1 MKLLKSKIRK
11 PKPLKFKLSE
21 LPKLDGREANDEVLK
36 TGEMLNPIEVE
47 DRRDMRFDGIRYGA
61 GGTYYVHQDYIVVKG
76 NSRVAAAEELG
87 YTHIEGIWYA
97 R

>member
-21 LPKLDGREANDEVLK
+21 LPKLDGRESHEEVLK